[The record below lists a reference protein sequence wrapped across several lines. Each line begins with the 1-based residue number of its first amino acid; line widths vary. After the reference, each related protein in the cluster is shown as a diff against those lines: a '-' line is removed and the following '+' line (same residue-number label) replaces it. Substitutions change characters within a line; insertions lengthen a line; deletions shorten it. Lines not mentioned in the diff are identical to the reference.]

1 MKKFLVCML
10 MMVWCVVSNAS
21 SHHIYFEMRNDGTLV
36 NSHYSDTHN
45 NYSVDV
51 LNFVIS
57 ENGYFGIT
65 ILFTGIPA
73 EYETFRLHANG
84 EHYTLDETD
93 PLWNME
99 LQPTIN
105 PRWCSYSYDN
115 GEIRFT
121 DTFEGEILREELST
135 VNTVRYR
142 IYDRTNNHDYT
153 IQFNNAF
160 APMDNGIITGIC
172 DVFTRGPEIKYYDL
186 NGRVSTVPFDGLN
199 IVIENG
205 VACKKI
211 Y

>member
-1 MKKFLVCML
+1 ML
-10 MMVWCVVSNAS
+10 MCCVVSNAA
-21 SHHIYFEMRNDGTLV
+21 SHHVYFEMRNDGTLV
-36 NSHYSDTHN
+36 TSHYSDSHN

-51 LNFVIS
+51 LGFVIS
-57 ENGYFGIT
+57 ENGYFGVT

-73 EYETFRLHANG
+73 EYEVFRLHANG

-105 PRWCSYSYDN
+105 PRWCSYSYND

-121 DTFEGEILREELST
+121 DTFDSNILREELST

-153 IQFNNAF
+153 IQFNNTF
-160 APMDNGIITGIC
+160 TPINNGVITGVV
-172 DVFTRGPEIKYYDL
+172 DVSANKSDTKYYDV
-186 NGRVSTVPFDGLN
+186 NGRMSTVPFNGLN
-199 IVIENG
+199 IVVENG
-205 VACKKI
+205 IAHKVI
-211 Y
+211 F